1 MNREEYKQ
9 LLIDKGYGEDV
20 INELLEEY
28 DINLGKIT
36 GATTVG
42 ANAAPDMTAPD
53 TDLTSEI
60 SLSDYPSLE
69 TSVKLRDDKINDRT
83 GIITTSEKTVPSD
96 FYKEFTNTLNKGV
109 VDKYFKGKTRE
120 EMLELDENVLLD
132 DVFNQIQSKYIANDP
147 FIKAKR
153 KQFEASIQPEISKLK
168 DKYSKLAKQ
177 SATSEL
183 AFENEAKLAELD
195 KQFQEEYFKLYEPF
209 NDDVDVQKR
218 LQAYNNVANQYSL
231 DLSRKLGRSK
241 NPIFRTLDNAII
253 GGDIS
258 EGIYQ
263 GFINVAQGYSGLELK
278 SIHDKISESASIL
291 QELNKKNPEDE
302 ATWIVG
308 VKPGE
313 TRYDKLELVKEKGSV
328 ADATKFHED
337 KIKDLTAEYEKTLL
351 PYLKRQEKLQLFKP
365 TDFSD
370 GVSFGEAFR
379 TLGQSLPYMGMA
391 MIPYAGIPLVS
402 GAMYGQA
409 RRDVLANQM
418 SDKYNKPVQD
428 LTVED
433 YVKFAKEEEEN
444 VNEFWLA
451 GGAVAAGYLE
461 RIGAT
466 KVAKSLGKAMG
477 VGDDVKQVF
486 GSLLKGHYNRVG
498 RSIVQQG
505 KNMNYSGFIE
515 MGTEL
520 GQETIL
526 GFGQYATDKN
536 SEAGTLLNNR
546 YIKAD
551 HLFQAGAG
559 GYIVG
564 AMLPGIGGIGKQSV
578 IELRQ
583 AARNFSTKF
592 DIANNYALSNEFFD
606 GIRSEIQRR
615 YNNGNLNSDNY
626 KAEMDYLESL
636 EAAGRTFRLNPN
648 LKAADKNKI
657 FNNMLKRDDIL
668 RRIKI
673 EQKRDIKNEVL
684 IKKLSE
690 QAALLNVDTE
700 NILGIDFVEKAT
712 GQAMA
717 AGVINKNTTTE
728 GTTTEELLAKGYK
741 EEQAKSAG
749 FFDPT
754 TNTLFVN
761 RDFDEGGIV
770 TTAQHEFLHP
780 LTKALI
786 ASGKI
791 DAMTIKNMVNKY
803 DTNGYVKARIEAD
816 GYDADYLERN
826 PDEYM
831 ALFGEGV
838 LEEQINIENNPNAAL
853 NFFKKLFK
861 TGGVKGEIDFG
872 TTEGLKNFVVE
883 YAKSNKKGKLTD
895 KLLSSL
901 EGVTP
906 AQGGDVVLSSRLQ
919 PRLESEFNGNTRSML
934 NQTLSSTPD
943 GRVVDGMNVPFTE
956 SDFGQ
961 EIGGVVEAQTKALF
975 DKIPQDLTRV
985 LNEDRLKARQM
996 FKDQMVMEAA
1006 AILQNEWDPSKQ
1018 RSQSLDSWLTQ
1029 LIYQRSQSQ
1038 AKRMGIQETFTSE
1051 ATGQEADTGQ
1061 PAVQVDTE
1069 FVNIREGAFQIA
1081 TGSPQYEAIVNKVK
1095 DILTQKYLV
1104 KTKTKKGKKIKEKV
1118 VLDFNNPTLRK
1129 DINSIFQK
1137 EVRKILVSEGLIP
1150 KNIDDYKAW
1159 LAKNKARIWS
1169 KLSQDVINK
1178 RFGDIITKVVDRQS
1192 RPQSKLDINVKN
1204 LNAGNALFVKNNIDT
1219 DAFVKYF
1226 EGRARKESLGQALAI
1241 ELANDAALQVMGDPD
1256 VLLKR
1261 DQLGLNKG
1269 TMQNETAVQAMA
1281 RVVQR
1286 PVDLVFSKRAAKLS
1300 VSTDPEAVKDYNE
1313 ILNVIRGKA
1322 FIDDLRLYASDP
1334 AGAKFNGVDR
1344 ILKHHLLEAKNN
1356 GKITTLKVGE
1366 ITKIANEF
1374 VPKFIKTNLAHSLD
1388 VKNIAEKTANYL
1400 VANHDLNRDV
1410 ISIKYGG
1417 LDGNNGFDKNDI
1429 NVINDARLG
1438 YKDFKDAVEQG
1449 FIMDGDTK
1457 ITLPLDPANLSIVM
1471 NHSWQP
1477 ESIGGFILTKDP
1489 AGIRI
1494 KQSEVKPHPKG
1505 SRTSTFR
1512 STSDFNNTVGPFKV
1526 TQNKGVTI
1534 GTKDPY
1540 LKDTNKNI
1548 NSNDYKEIRKAGLNY
1563 KQILKDTIETY
1574 RILNKY
1580 GYITN
1585 KQMRIHIEALFQ
1597 DTNGLGRKAAELAYL
1612 PTVRRDVM
1620 AKLLGIDV
1628 KDTFRFEHMIPS
1640 NIIANLAYEYI
1651 ISGSAKSKKNLET
1664 ELKNYKAAIIPK
1676 AIDDIINDRGQQR
1689 NMGVKHEFGKD
1700 PLDTRYKD
1708 VMKFMELHDLE
1719 NGGTIGAN
1727 NYVYSKRSKAA
1738 LLDKAIEMAR
1748 RTDAPKKGITV
1759 MDFDDTVAKTK
1770 SMIGVTT
1777 KDGKYK
1783 KIDATEFALQSA
1795 TLEEQGAIFDFSEFN
1810 EVKRGEKGPLF
1821 DVIKKRVEKF
1831 SNKDVFIL
1839 TARPQAAAPAIKK
1852 FLADNGVDIPLEN
1865 ITGLE
1870 NGTPEAKAEFMI
1882 AKAAD
1887 GYNDFYFADDAIKN
1901 VKAVKDVLDIVDVKS
1916 DIQQA
1921 REDIV
1926 YSKRGKKSQ
1935 RFNEILEETKGVRA
1949 ETTYSDAAGKA
1960 RGDFKGNWNIFIEP
1974 SAEDFA
1980 GLLLQFAGKGKQGE
1994 AHKEFFEETLLKP
2007 ITRGI
2012 DAMNRAKQQIRND
2025 YEALKKQMP
2034 KVHKLMRKDTGY
2046 NNFTYDTAV
2055 RVYLWNKNGMEIPG
2069 LSKTDV
2075 KKLSA
2080 IVKGDPDI
2088 EAFANQI
2095 SAITKLDEGYVK
2107 PDDIW
2112 LTSSIGLDLT
2122 GLNQI
2127 GKRSDYLKEFIEN
2140 RKEILS
2146 PENMNKIQAIYGTDF
2161 REALEDLIYRIEKGS
2176 NRTFG
2181 QNKAVNQWMD
2191 WINNAT
2197 GTIMFFNTRSA
2208 ALQTISFTNFINYS
2222 DNNIFAAGKAFA
2234 NQTQFWQDF
2243 GMIFNSDF
2251 LKQRRGGMQQDV
2263 NWQEIAES
2271 VRGHKDPIRKA
2282 IAVLLQKGFVFTQMA
2297 DSFAIALGG
2306 STMYRNRTEAY
2317 IKQKGMSR
2325 QAAEE
2330 QAFLDFQAI
2339 AETTQQSGR
2348 PDLISKQQ
2356 AGPLGRVI
2364 LAFQNVTMQYNRFSK
2379 KEILDLANGRRV
2391 KNPVTGDYHSLAR
2404 SRMIQ
2409 LSRVTYYVGMQ
2420 NLVFNAMQNALFAMV
2435 FDDDET
2441 DEKQKDRYNNIANGM
2456 ADSVLRGMGI
2466 KGAIVATL
2474 KNAIMEFD
2482 KQSKKSVS
2490 KSDYGYVLV
2499 ELFNVSPPIGSKSR
2513 KIYSSF
2519 KSYEYDRDKMFGPKG
2534 MGLDI
2539 DNPAIEASSNLISA
2553 ATNIP
2558 TDRVYYKVQSAR
2570 EVLNDENE
2578 AWQRMAVA
2586 LGWRTWQVGIEDDE
2600 PSKRP
2605 KPDPNI
2611 KFRKRQTQ
2619 PRRLENLRKTE

>member
-9 LLIDKGYGEDV
+9 LLIDKGYQEDQ
-20 INELLEEY
+20 INELLERY
-28 DINLGKIT
+28 DVQLGKIT

-42 ANAAPDMTAPD
+42 ANAAPDMTAPG
-53 TDLTSEI
+53 TDLISGI
-60 SLSDYPSLE
+60 SLSDYPSVA
-69 TSVKLRDDKINDRT
+69 TTVKKDVKVNRADEFGTVD
-83 GIITTSEKTVPSD
+83 IITKEVPSD
-96 FYKEFTNTLNKGV
+96 FYKELSKNLDQNV
-109 VDKYFKGKTRE
+109 VDKYIKGKTKE
-120 EMLELDENVLLD
+120 EIQELDTDQILD
-132 DVFNQIQSKYIANDP
+132 DVVYNIQSQYIANDP

-153 KQFEASIQPEISKLK
+153 KQYTATIQPQLNELK
-168 DKYSKLAKQ
+168 NKYSKLARE
-177 SATSEL
+177 SATSQL
-183 AFENEAKLAELD
+183 AFENEAKIAELE
-195 KQFQEEYFKLYEPF
+195 KQYQQERSKLYEGF
-209 NDDVDVQKR
+209 SDDPDVQKR
-218 LQAYNNVANQYSL
+218 LQAYMDVADKYSL
-231 DLSRKLGRSK
+231 DVARKLGRSK
-241 NPIFRTLDNAII
+241 NDFFRLMDNELGGNADII
-253 GGDIS
+253 
-258 EGIYQ
+258 EGLYQ
-263 GFINVAQGYSGLELK
+263 GVLNVAQGFSGIDLQMTQTTINEATKLLERL
-278 SIHDKISESASIL
+278 S
-291 QELNKKNPEDE
+291 KKNPDE
-302 ATWIVG
+302 QTSWVISIKEG
-308 VKPGE
+308 KGGP
-313 TRYDKLELVKEKGSV
+313 KIEKGTGTV
-328 ADATKFHED
+328 AEAMKFYEN
-337 KIKDLTAEYEKTLL
+337 KIKTKSAEYEKALL
-351 PYLKRQEKLQLFKP
+351 PYLKRQETLQLFNP
-365 TDFSD
+365 ADFSD
-370 GVSFGEAFR
+370 GVSFGEAFQ

-391 MIPYAGIPLVS
+391 VIPYVGVPLVS
-402 GAMYGQA
+402 ASMYGQA
-409 RRDVLANQM
+409 RRDILANQM
-418 SDKYNKPVQD
+418 SDKYNIAVQD
-428 LTVED
+428 LTAED
-433 YVKFAKEEEEN
+433 YVKFAQEEEEN
-444 VNEFWLA
+444 VNEFYVAA
-451 GGAVAAGYLE
+451 GAIAAGYLE
-461 RIGAT
+461 RIGAS
-466 KVAKSLGKAMG
+466 KVVRGLGKAMG

-486 GSLLKGHYNRVG
+486 GSLLKGHYNRVAK
-498 RSIVQQG
+498 SVIQQG
-505 KNMNYSGFIE
+505 KNMNYSGLIE
-515 MGTEL
+515 LGTEV
-520 GQETIL
+520 GQETVL
-526 GFGQYATDKN
+526 GMSQFMSDKN
-536 SEAGTLLNNR
+536 NQAGTFLNNR
-546 YIKAD
+546 YVSAD

-564 AMLPGIGGIGKQSV
+564 AMLPGMGGIAKQTT

-606 GIRSEIQRR
+606 GIRSEIRRR

-657 FNNMLKRDDIL
+657 FNNMLKRDDLI
-668 RRIKI
+668 RRINI
-673 EQKRDIKNEVL
+673 ERKRDVKNEVL
-684 IKKLSE
+684 IEKLSQ
-690 QAALLNVDTE
+690 QAALLNIDTE

-717 AGVINKNTTTE
+717 AGVINKDTTTE

-741 EEQAKSAG
+741 KEQAESAG

-761 RDFDEGGIV
+761 RDFDREGVV

-803 DTNGYVKARIEAD
+803 DTNGYVNKRIKE
-816 GYDADYLERN
+816 GNYDADYLERN

-838 LEEQINIENNPNAAL
+838 IEEKINIENNPSTAL

-872 TTEGLKNFVVE
+872 TTEGLKNFIVE
-883 YAKSNKKGKLTD
+883 YAKSNKKGKLTK
-895 KLLSSL
+895 KLVGSL

-906 AQGGDVVLSSRLQ
+906 AQGGDVALSSRLQ
-919 PRLESEFNGNTRSML
+919 PRLESEFGGNTRSML

-943 GRVVDGMNVPFTE
+943 GRVVDGLTVPFTE

-961 EIGGVVEAQTKALF
+961 EIGGVVENQTKRLF

-985 LNEDRLKARQM
+985 LDENRLKARQM

-1029 LIYQRSQSQ
+1029 LIVQRSQSL
-1038 AKRMGIQETFTSE
+1038 AKRMGIQDTFASET
-1051 ATGQEADTGQ
+1051 TGQEVDT
-1061 PAVQVDTE
+1061 ATETTAQVDTE

-1081 TGSPQYEAIVNKVK
+1081 TGSPQYEKIVNKVK
-1095 DILTQKYLV
+1095 DVLTQKYLV
-1104 KTKTKKGKKIKEKV
+1104 KRSGKKV
-1118 VLDFNNPTLRK
+1118 VLDFNNKNLRK
-1129 DINSIFQK
+1129 DLNEIFQK

-1150 KNIDDYKAW
+1150 KNADDYKAW
-1159 LAKNKARIWS
+1159 LAKNKGRIWS

-1178 RFGDIITKVVDRQS
+1178 RFKDLVTKVVDRQT
-1192 RPQSKLDINVKN
+1192 RKQSKLDVNVKN

-1241 ELANDAALQVMGDPD
+1241 ELANDAVLQVMGDPD

-1261 DQLGLNKG
+1261 DQEGLNKG

-1286 PVDLVFSKRAAKLS
+1286 PVDLVFSKRAARLS

-1334 AGAKFNGVDR
+1334 AGAKFNGIDR

-1457 ITLPLDPANLSIVM
+1457 INIPLDPANLSIVM

-1540 LKDTNKNI
+1540 LKDSNQNI
-1548 NSNDYKEIRKAGLNY
+1548 DPNDYKEIRKSGLNY

-1585 KQMRIHIEALFQ
+1585 KQMRVHIEALFQ
-1597 DTNGLGRKAAELAYL
+1597 DTNGLGRKAAELTL
-1612 PTVRRDVM
+1612 IPTVRRDVM
-1620 AKLLGIDV
+1620 AKLLGIDPNDAFV
-1628 KDTFRFEHMIPS
+1628 FEHMIPA

-1664 ELKNYKAAIIPK
+1664 ELKNYKGAIIPK
-1676 AIDDIINDRGQQR
+1676 AIDDIIKDRGQQR

-1708 VMKFMELHDLE
+1708 VMGFMELHDLE
-1719 NGGTIGAN
+1719 NGGTVGAN
-1727 NYVYSKRSKAA
+1727 NYVYSKRSKAS

-1777 KDGKYK
+1777 KDGKFR

-1795 TLEEQGAIFDFSEFN
+1795 ILEEQGAIFDFSEFN

-1831 SNKDVFIL
+1831 GNKDVFIL

-1935 RFNEILEETKGVRA
+1935 RFNEILEETKGIRA

-1960 RGDFKGNWNIFIEP
+1960 RGDLKGNWNIFIEP

-1980 GLLLQFAGKGKQGE
+1980 GLLLQFAGKGKKGE

-2034 KVHKLMRKDTGY
+2034 RVHKLMKRDTGY

-2069 LSKTDV
+2069 LSKTDI
-2075 KKLSA
+2075 KKLTA

-2181 QNKAVNQWMD
+2181 QNKAVNAWMD

-2271 VRGHKDPIRKA
+2271 VRGHKNPVRKA
-2282 IAVLLQKGFVFTQMA
+2282 IAVLLQKGFVFTQIA

-2325 QAAEE
+2325 EDAEA

-2356 AGPLGRVI
+2356 AGPLGRVL

-2466 KGAIVATL
+2466 KGAVVATL

-2539 DNPAIEASSNLISA
+2539 DNPAIEASSNIISA
-2553 ATNIP
+2553 ATNLP

-2605 KPDPNI
+2605 KPDPRLNPKKSI
-2611 KFRKRQTQ
+2611 KPRTLKNPRKLQ
-2619 PRRLENLRKTE
+2619 